1 LFRGWVSDTSFRFV
15 SRVVEQ
21 FGKPT
26 EPVLILRGKSEPE
39 DGGAR

>member
-1 LFRGWVSDTSFRFV
+1 
-15 SRVVEQ
+15 VEQ

-26 EPVLILRGKSEPE
+26 EPILILRGKSGPE